1 MKEERKMI
9 FKKENGEVTEIA
21 RAEEV
26 RVPNDV
32 ARKIHLCWK
41 CDCAS
46 PLQCSKVEDIV
57 KKEIEEY
64 PFITDGY
71 QIFTKDG
78 KLDEMVVTGCD
89 NFVPERKVYLSK
101 YDRKRIQEARDQ
113 LSMFYFGVNS
123 VEEARRLKKEKRA
136 VYDEERRQ
144 ENLAKR
150 RIKKKNI
157 GE

>member
-26 RVPNDV
+26 RMPNDV

-78 KLDEMVVTGCD
+78 KLD
-89 NFVPERKVYLSK
+89 
-101 YDRKRIQEARDQ
+101 
-113 LSMFYFGVNS
+113 
-123 VEEARRLKKEKRA
+123 
-136 VYDEERRQ
+136 
-144 ENLAKR
+144 
-150 RIKKKNI
+150 
-157 GE
+157 

>member
-9 FKKENGEVTEIA
+9 FKKENGEVT
-21 RAEEV
+21 RPTNTEEV
-26 RVPNDV
+26 RVSNENV
-32 ARKIHLCWK
+32 RKIHLCWK

-71 QIFTKDG
+71 QIFTEDG
-78 KLDEMVVTGCD
+78 KLDEMVVTGCN

-101 YDRKRIQEARDQ
+101 FDRKRIQEARDQ

-136 VYDEERRQ
+136 IYDEEKRQ

-150 RIKKKNI
+150 RIKKKNF